1 MNSKNIET
9 AEINFLEKIA
19 AITSG
24 GRNRN
29 KGRKQMTEVTD
40 NISNYRR
47 KSF

>member
-1 MNSKNIET
+1 MNSKNIQT
-9 AEINFLEKIA
+9 AEMNFLEKIA

-29 KGRKQMTEVTD
+29 EGRKQMTDVTD

-47 KSF
+47 KTF